1 MQPHTN
7 NVKGGVLC
15 KGSKYGLSALSI
27 IIK

>member
-1 MQPHTN
+1 MQPRTN

-15 KGSKYGLSALSI
+15 KGSKCGLSALCI